1 MSLGSESR
9 SATVEESIL
18 DNRRYRMAATD
29 DTLIEQIPSPHRM
42 IGRTVHE
49 RVLAALR
56 TAVVDGVL
64 PAGYHLRQTDIANT
78 MQVSVTP
85 VREALRDL
93 AGEGLVRLDAHRGA
107 VVVGIE
113 LDDFIEIRLLLDTL
127 WPVLARLAAERV
139 TEPEIAAMWDLQRR
153 IEAEPSAYMTYN
165 PMLHDM
171 IAAAARAPRITAI
184 IGSLRVATDR
194 VLHQALGTTAPH
206 RLHEGIEEHRPILA
220 ALEAR
225 DPDALVAAVM
235 AHQKPTWDAVE
246 ASIRTSEGDPS

>member
-1 MSLGSESR
+1 MASDDAL
-9 SATVEESIL
+9 L
-18 DNRRYRMAATD
+18 DRIR
-29 DTLIEQIPSPHRM
+29 SPHGM

-56 TAVVDGVL
+56 AAVVDGVL
-64 PAGYHLRQTDIANT
+64 PAGYHLRQTDIARS

-107 VVVGIE
+107 VVVGID
-113 LDDFIEIRLLLDTL
+113 LDEFIEIRLLLDTL

-139 TEPEIAAMWDLQRR
+139 TESEIAAMWDLQRR
-153 IEAEPSAYMTYN
+153 IEAEPSAYMMYN
-165 PMLHDM
+165 SVFHDM
-171 IAAAARAPRITAI
+171 IAAAARAPRITAM
-184 IGSLRVATDR
+184 IGTLRVATDR
-194 VLHQALGTTAPH
+194 VLQQALGSTAPH

-220 ALEAR
+220 ALEAH
-225 DPDALVAAVM
+225 DADALVDAVM

-246 ASIRTSEGDPS
+246 ASIRASEEAGTR